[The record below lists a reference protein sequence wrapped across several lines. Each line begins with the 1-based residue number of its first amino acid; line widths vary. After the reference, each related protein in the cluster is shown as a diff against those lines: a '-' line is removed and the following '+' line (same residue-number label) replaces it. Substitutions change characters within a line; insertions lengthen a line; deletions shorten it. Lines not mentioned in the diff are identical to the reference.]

1 MSLSPSSLANQPE
14 HDAEGSTL
22 TAAGQAAL
30 VTARAAAQ
38 NAAAYAT
45 LRAYRSDWQHFL
57 SWCEHTGF
65 QALPAAPATI
75 GAYLASLE
83 QDFAPTTIQR
93 RLAAIA
99 KAHRFGGY
107 PWDSGHRDLQGSLRR
122 VVRRNRPAHH
132 PAVPKG
138 QGRAEWSFYS
148 LGGSPD
154 AAIIHCQQRWRDL
167 TFTLTLAP
175 VI

>member
-1 MSLSPSSLANQPE
+1 M
-14 HDAEGSTL
+14 AEGNAL

-30 VTARAAAQ
+30 EIARASAQ

-57 SWCEHTGF
+57 RWCEHTGF
-65 QALPAAPATI
+65 QALP
-75 GAYLASLE
+75 S
-83 QDFAPTTIQR
+83 APTTILR

-99 KAHRFGGY
+99 KAHRFGGHL
-107 PWDSGHRDLQGSLRR
+107 WDSGHRDLQGPLRR
-122 VVRRNRPAHH
+122 VVRRNRPGYH

-154 AAIIHCQQRWRDL
+154 AAIIQCQQRWDDL
-167 TFTLTLAP
+167 TFTLTVAP
-175 VI
+175 VV